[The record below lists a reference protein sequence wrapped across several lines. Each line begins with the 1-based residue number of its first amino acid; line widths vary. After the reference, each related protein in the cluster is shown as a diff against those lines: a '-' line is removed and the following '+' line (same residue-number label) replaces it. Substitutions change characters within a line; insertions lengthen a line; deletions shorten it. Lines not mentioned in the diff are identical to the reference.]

1 MPNPARLGNR
11 KGAAAGRPVSI
22 SDCPAAEIPL
32 SSGVPIRRILLKY
45 WLPPLAWMV
54 LIFSASADSQS
65 YQHSAALF
73 APLLH
78 WLFPQLSENRIELL
92 HHLFRKTAHLTEYA
106 VLALLLWRAIHH
118 SRRPPVAPKR
128 LVSPKSDDGR
138 SEGGWRW
145 DEAGLSLAI
154 VFVYAA
160 SDEFHQVF
168 VFSRTALV
176 SDVCIDTAGGATG
189 LLLLWG
195 IGKTLKHW

>member
-1 MPNPARLGNR
+1 
-11 KGAAAGRPVSI
+11 
-22 SDCPAAEIPL
+22 
-32 SSGVPIRRILLKY
+32 
-45 WLPPLAWMV
+45 MV

-78 WLFPQLSENRIELL
+78 WLFPQLSEDRIELL

-118 SRRPPVAPKR
+118 TRRPPVAPKR
-128 LVSPKSDDGR
+128 LVSPKSDDGG
-138 SEGGWRW
+138 SESGWRW

-160 SDEFHQVF
+160 SDEFHQIF

-176 SDVCIDTAGGATG
+176 SDVCIDTCGGATG